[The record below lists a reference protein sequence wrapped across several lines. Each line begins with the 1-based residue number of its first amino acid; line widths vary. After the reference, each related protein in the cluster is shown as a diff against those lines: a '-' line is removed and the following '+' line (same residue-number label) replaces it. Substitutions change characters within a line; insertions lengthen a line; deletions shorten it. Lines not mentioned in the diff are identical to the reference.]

1 VRSGRKKS
9 SEQPWAHLAPEIGRR
24 LRNAREKK
32 RTTRE
37 KLGNECGVA
46 ASTIAKL
53 ESGRII
59 EPGFFTIW
67 AICRTLDYEMGELL
81 DTLDPNEVRTD
92 D

>member
-1 VRSGRKKS
+1 MGASCSRDWTTPPQRSREEADDAGEARKRMWRGHVEPSPS
-9 SEQPWAHLAPEIGRR
+9 SNRKDQF
-24 LRNAREKK
+24 
-32 RTTRE
+32 
-37 KLGNECGVA
+37 
-46 ASTIAKL
+46 
-53 ESGRII
+53 